1 MIIIQ
6 KKKNEFLYNILILMR
21 KHFVIKLI
29 KLIKL
34 VKKKT
39 KILFYFFFRKL
50 IPKNRKI
57 S

>member
-34 VKKKT
+34 VKKNKNI
-39 KILFYFFFRKL
+39 ILFFF
-50 IPKNRKI
+50 
-57 S
+57 